1 MRRIPRH
8 ARRGATTAT
17 LWGQRSPTG
26 KLVGRIV
33 CETVAGESAPPE
45 VADLEQQTPTP
56 TPTKEPRDVG
66 LFAVVESGGKQ
77 HRVVCGEV
85 VRLERLPGEPG
96 EAVSFARVLMIGAGQ
111 DVLVGAP
118 YVQGGLVAG
127 EVVAQGKGPKIRVIK
142 FKRRKNYLRHKGH
155 RQAFTDVRI
164 TRISRPVVQLA
175 AEAPAA
181 AEAPETADPQPTAE
195 AA

>member
-1 MRRIPRH
+1 M
-8 ARRGATTAT
+8 
-17 LWGQRSPTG
+17 
-26 KLVGRIV
+26 
-33 CETVAGESAPPE
+33 
-45 VADLEQQTPTP
+45 EQQTPTP
-56 TPTKEPRDVG
+56 TKESRDVG

-85 VRLERLPGEPG
+85 VRLERLAGEPG

-155 RQAFTDVRI
+155 RQACTDVRI
-164 TRISRPVVQLA
+164 TRISRPVVHLA
-175 AEAPAA
+175 AAAPAPASETPAA
-181 AEAPETADPQPTAE
+181 AETPEAADTQPTAE